1 MKTLNFQVVAAAQ
14 NENSV
19 FEYSNFSE
27 SGPCDMCR
35 GDLSL

>member
-27 SGPCDMCR
+27 SGPCDM
-35 GDLSL
+35 

>member
-1 MKTLNFQVVAAAQ
+1 MKTINFQLVSVAQ
-14 NENSV
+14 DENSV

-27 SGPCDMCR
+27 NGPCDMCW